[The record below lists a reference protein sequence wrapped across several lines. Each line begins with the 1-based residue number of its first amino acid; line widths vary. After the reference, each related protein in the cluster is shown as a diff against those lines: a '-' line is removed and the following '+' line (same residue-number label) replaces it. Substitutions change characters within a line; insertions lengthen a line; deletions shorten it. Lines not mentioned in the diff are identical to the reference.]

1 MLKFMIKYI
10 IILTLL
16 CVSVSQNELLLFA
29 QLSATSMK
37 EGKARGRIKAVL
49 NQPKERREIT
59 LVCTLRI
66 KTGASIVKT
75 NMKRFSKIKNTNSP
89 FLYITAFL
97 QVN

>member
-49 NQPKERREIT
+49 NPPTKGKDRNYT
-59 LVCTLRI
+59 
-66 KTGASIVKT
+66 S
-75 NMKRFSKIKNTNSP
+75 
-89 FLYITAFL
+89 LYSS
-97 QVN
+97 N